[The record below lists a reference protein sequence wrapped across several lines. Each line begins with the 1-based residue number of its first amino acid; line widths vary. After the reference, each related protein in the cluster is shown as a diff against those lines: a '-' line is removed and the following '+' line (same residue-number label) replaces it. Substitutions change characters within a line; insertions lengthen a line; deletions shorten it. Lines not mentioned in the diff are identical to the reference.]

1 MRNFSFS
8 LVLLF
13 LCSCSPL
20 LMPEIESFDGV
31 SGFEINDKKVSITV
45 NARVNNPNKKRVS
58 IEKLIT
64 NVVVNDKMLAT
75 VYASEKVVLEKTNH
89 TNVSIPLEI
98 ALEPGAIF
106 RMGMLALKDSAD
118 FIFKGSAKGGMGLV
132 KKRVRFKIEQRL
144 PTNQLKLP

>member
-20 LMPEIESFDGV
+20 LMPEIESFDSV

-75 VYASEKVVLEKTNH
+75 VYANEKVVLEKTSH
-89 TNVSIPLEI
+89 TDVSIPLEI

-118 FIFKGSAKGGMGLV
+118 FIFKGSAEGGMGLV

>member
-20 LMPEIESFDGV
+20 LMPEIESFDSV
-31 SGFEINDKKVSITV
+31 SGFEINDKKLSITV

-75 VYASEKVVLEKTNH
+75 VYANEKVVLEKTNH

-98 ALEPGAIF
+98 A
-106 RMGMLALKDSAD
+106 
-118 FIFKGSAKGGMGLV
+118 
-132 KKRVRFKIEQRL
+132 
-144 PTNQLKLP
+144 

>member
-1 MRNFSFS
+1 MRCFSFS
-8 LVLLF
+8 LALLF

-31 SGFEINDKKVSITV
+31 SDFEMNDKKVSISV
-45 NARVNNPNKKRVS
+45 NARVNNPNKKRLS

-64 NVVVNDKMLAT
+64 KVVVNDKMLAT
-75 VYASEKVVLEKTNH
+75 VYANEKVVLEKTSH
-89 TNVSIPLEI
+89 TDVSIPVEI
-98 ALEPGAIF
+98 ELEPGAIF

-118 FIFKGSAKGGMGLV
+118 FIFKGSARGGLGILR
-132 KKRVRFKIEQRL
+132 KRIRFKIDQIL